1 MIEFDKVTL
10 TLGNQDFFFDT
21 RIKPQSVTLIV
32 GPSGSGKTTMLNL
45 LAGFETPGSGLVTI
59 DGKPMNLLR
68 PGERPVSL
76 VFQDNNVFSHLTVQS
91 NIGLG
96 LRPSLRLSEQDL
108 ADITKALSDV
118 GLGGF
123 EHRMPDSLSV
133 GERQRVAFARALVRK
148 KTVMVLDEPFAALD
162 PGRRR
167 ELGAL
172 LLQLQK
178 KHKNTVVMVTHNPD
192 DVLALATDVI
202 FLNQGKVIFSGS
214 VEEFVLRKGDE
225 PIAAFLNDVT
235 LP

>member
-10 TLGNQDFFFDT
+10 TLGNQDFFFHA

-123 EHRMPDSLSV
+123 EHRMPNSLSG

>member
-123 EHRMPDSLSV
+123 EHRMPNSLSG

-148 KTVMVLDEPFAALD
+148 KTVMALDEPFAALD

>member
-123 EHRMPDSLSV
+123 EHRMPDSLSG

-148 KTVMVLDEPFAALD
+148 KTVMALDEPFAALD

>member
-1 MIEFDKVTL
+1 MIEFDEVTL
-10 TLGNQDFFFDT
+10 TLGKQDFFFDAY
-21 RIKPQSVTLIV
+21 IKAESVTLIV

-45 LAGFETPGSGLVTI
+45 LAGFETPASGVVSI
-59 DGKPMNLLR
+59 DGKSMNLLR

-76 VFQDNNVFSHLTVQS
+76 VFQDNNVFSHLSVQS

-96 LRPSLRLSEQDL
+96 LRPSLRLSEQDQS
-108 ADITKALSDV
+108 DITKALSDV

-123 EHRMPDSLSV
+123 EHRMPDGLSG

-148 KTVMVLDEPFAALD
+148 KTVMALDEPFAALD

-172 LLQLQK
+172 LIQLQK
-178 KHKNTVVMVTHNPD
+178 KQKNTVVMVTHNPD

-202 FLNQGKVIFSGS
+202 FLDQGRVIFSGS
-214 VEEFVLRKGDE
+214 VEEFVLRKKIE
-225 PIAAFLNDVT
+225 LIASFLKDGSM
-235 LP
+235 P